1 MFHTSVVGL
10 VNELE
15 WGGTG
20 KEVAGG
26 VMESLEKKQIKDLS
40 GFKSAIFQ
48 ILHRHSIHLTFTW
61 TLKHTRYTKHYEI

>member
-1 MFHTSVVGL
+1 
-10 VNELE
+10 
-15 WGGTG
+15 
-20 KEVAGG
+20 VAGG

-61 TLKHTRYTKHYEI
+61 TL